1 MKQSAPKKHRT
12 PKHFIVSHKDREY
25 FTSNLAVLI
34 KANVS
39 VGEAFDALKQT
50 TKSHGLKGVL
60 TQLQSDIDEGIS
72 LWEALQ
78 RSRIVSPQT
87 LTLVRLGEQ
96 SGNLVE
102 NLQIAASQEEKQR
115 IFRAKVRSA
124 LIYPVFVISLT
135 VVVGLGVAWFLLP
148 RLAETFS
155 QLQVNLPAVSQIMI
169 NFGLFLQQNG
179 AWAVPAALAIAGFVL
194 YIIFGAPHTKIMG
207 QFLLFHMPGI
217 SKLLNEI
224 EIARFGYLFGTL
236 LKAGLSVTES
246 LKLMTQA
253 TTVRQYQR
261 FYTRLGKAFDEGW
274 SFAES
279 TAKMPRSEQPL
290 PPAVRQMIIAGERSG
305 ALPETLQNVG
315 VIYEEKANI
324 STQNLQSVLEP
335 ILLVVV
341 WLGVMGVAV
350 AIIMPIYSL
359 VGGLGV

>member
-1 MKQSAPKKHRT
+1 MKKPTPKKQAAPKR
-12 PKHFIVSHKDREY
+12 FAVSHKDREY
-25 FTSNLAVLI
+25 FTSNLALLI

-39 VGEAFDALKQT
+39 VGEALDALKET
-50 TKSHGLKGVL
+50 AKSRQLKGAL
-60 TQLQSDIDEGIS
+60 TQMQNDIDEGLP
-72 LWEALQ
+72 LWETLQ

-87 LTLVRLGEQ
+87 LTLVQLGEQ

-102 NLQIAASQEEKQR
+102 NLHIAAVQEEKQR

-135 VVVGLGVAWFLLP
+135 VFVGLGVAWFLLP
-148 RLAETFS
+148 RLADTFS
-155 QLQVNLPAVSQIMI
+155 QLRVDLPLVSQIMI
-169 NFGLFLQQNG
+169 NFGQFLQNNG
-179 AWAVPAALAIAGFVL
+179 IWAVPIALAVAAFIL
-194 YIIFGAPHTKIMG
+194 YIIFAAPPTKAIG
-207 QFLLFHMPGI
+207 QWLLFHMPGI
-217 SKLLNEI
+217 AKLLHEI

-246 LKLMTQA
+246 LRLMTHA
-253 TTVRQYQR
+253 TTARQYQR
-261 FYTRLGKAFDEGW
+261 FYSQLGKAFDEGW

-279 TAKMPRSEQPL
+279 TAKMPRREQPI
-290 PPAVRQMIIAGERSG
+290 PPSVRQMIIAGERSG
-305 ALPETLQNVG
+305 SLPETLQNIG
-315 VIYEEKANI
+315 AIYEEKANI

>member
-1 MKQSAPKKHRT
+1 MKQAAPQKHR
-12 PKHFIVSHKDREY
+12 PLKRFAVSHKDREY
-25 FTSNLAVLI
+25 FTSNLALLI

-39 VGEAFDALKQT
+39 VGEALDALKET
-50 TKSHGLKGVL
+50 AKSRQLKNTL
-60 TQLQSDIDEGIS
+60 SQMQDDIDEGLP
-72 LWEALQ
+72 LWEALK
-78 RSRIVSPQT
+78 RSRIVSQQT
-87 LTLVRLGEQ
+87 LTLVQLGEQ

-102 NLQIAASQEEKQR
+102 NLLIAAIQEEKQR
-115 IFRAKVRSA
+115 VFRAKVRSA

-135 VVVGLGVAWFLLP
+135 VIVGLGVAWFLLP

-155 QLQVNLPAVSQIMI
+155 QLRVDLPLVSQIMI
-169 NFGLFLQQNG
+169 NFGTFLQQNG
-179 AWAVPAALAIAGFVL
+179 VWAVPAALAVAGFAL
-194 YIIFGAPHTKIMG
+194 YIIFAAPHTKIIG
-207 QFLLFHMPGI
+207 EWLLFHMPGI
-217 SKLLNEI
+217 AKLLHQI

-246 LKLMTQA
+246 LRLMTNA

-261 FYTRLGKAFDEGW
+261 FYTSLGKAFDEGW

-305 ALPETLQNVG
+305 SLPETLQNIG
-315 VIYEEKANI
+315 NIYEEKANI